1 MSTCLYLNGLSRFT
15 KNIVVSAFAQ
25 AIREAAFSSRNT
37 ANLVEGTVVSTVSYM
52 AQAFRSNNRP
62 DPRLDNDG
70 KTCFILQEQFRGYKN
85 TDGAVKKQR
94 ALPLSVLRK
103 MMKLAVSDQEKASV
117 WLLIGAIFFAMRS
130 CEYLKTGSEESKR
143 TKILRCR
150 NIIFRKNGKL
160 LRQKMDDIASADYVI
175 ITFEFQK
182 NEFRNKAVHMYS
194 TNDEVLDPVTAWART
209 INRLASTIPDFSGD
223 TKVCEFFNGKK
234 TIDIDSSFV
243 RSKIRSV
250 VDLIEEAELGFGKDD
265 VGLHSIRSGG
275 AMAMFLSGVN
285 EINIQRVGRWKSDAF
300 LEYIREQ
307 VDTFTVG
314 VSQKMLKYEK
324 FHHLNAK
331 ESELLDEYDDEDEE
345 LNGDGP
351 IEIPFTV
358 HYSKAIVES
367 DPPVLQDIEE

>member
-1 MSTCLYLNGLSRFT
+1 MSTCLYLDGLSRFT

-94 ALPLSVLRK
+94 ALPLLVLRK

-160 LRQKMDDIASADYVI
+160 LRQKMDDIASADYVL

-194 TNDEVLDPVTAWART
+194 TNDEVL
-209 INRLASTIPDFSGD
+209 NQL
-223 TKVCEFFNGKK
+223 
-234 TIDIDSSFV
+234 
-243 RSKIRSV
+243 
-250 VDLIEEAELGFGKDD
+250 
-265 VGLHSIRSGG
+265 
-275 AMAMFLSGVN
+275 
-285 EINIQRVGRWKSDAF
+285 
-300 LEYIREQ
+300 
-307 VDTFTVG
+307 
-314 VSQKMLKYEK
+314 
-324 FHHLNAK
+324 
-331 ESELLDEYDDEDEE
+331 
-345 LNGDGP
+345 
-351 IEIPFTV
+351 
-358 HYSKAIVES
+358 
-367 DPPVLQDIEE
+367 